1 MKTPIA
7 DALRLLTSPEAK
19 YTLEILGIKIIQVPS
34 SLTGELLPLPEFFKE
49 YEETQVDAKTEI
61 AAVKLGETGGNPP
74 EATGAWGTRAGPLTE
89 DELESIKAACR
100 SYNEF

>member
-19 YTLEILGIKIIQVPS
+19 YPLEILGIKIIQVPS
-34 SLTGELLPLPEFFKE
+34 SVTGELLPLPELFKE
-49 YEETQVDAKTEI
+49 YEETQTNAETEG
-61 AAVKLGETGGNPP
+61 AASKLGETSSNSP
-74 EATGAWGTRAGPLTE
+74 EATGARGAGAGRLTE